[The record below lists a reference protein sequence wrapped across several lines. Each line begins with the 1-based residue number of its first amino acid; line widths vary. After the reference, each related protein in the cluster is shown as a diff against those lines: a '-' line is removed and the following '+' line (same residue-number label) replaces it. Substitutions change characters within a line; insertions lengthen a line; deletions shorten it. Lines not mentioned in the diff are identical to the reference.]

1 MLANISVGF
10 TKAVFVH
17 GGHSSAEVQKS
28 AGKCLADDSA
38 RIPTDGFEGFR
49 CDLEGGCLAADPIQ
63 FQGQFIPRERPRSL
77 LAKQSVAWL

>member
-38 RIPTDGFEGFR
+38 RIPTEKL
-49 CDLEGGCLAADPIQ
+49 LEIYLSRDD
-63 FQGQFIPRERPRSL
+63 
-77 LAKQSVAWL
+77 SV

>member
-49 CDLEGGCLAADPIQ
+49 CDLEGGAWPPIQYNSRAVYSSREAALAAC
-63 FQGQFIPRERPRSL
+63 
-77 LAKQSVAWL
+77 